1 MNIVLRAL
9 PVGFIF
15 VKNNDSLPRLT
26 PIGVPF
32 VEIGTVDSSNNY
44 AMRQI
49 QAQMAEHGTVYFAH
63 YQTNGKGQRG
73 KNWNAQPGD
82 NITFSCVLV
91 PDTLSIDNKFVIS
104 ACIALACYD
113 LCTAL
118 VKDNI
123 SIKWPNDIYWKDR
136 KAGGILIENVLQGKD
151 WKYAVAGIGLNINQT
166 LFSDEIFNPVSIK
179 QITGK
184 DYDPITLAK
193 ELCQYLNVRWS
204 MMLNGKQNQ
213 LIQEYIGHLYKLNEM
228 TTFKVDDTCFTA
240 KVRGVNKQGEL
251 IIDNG
256 KESAIP
262 HGTVEWVLQP
272 PKHI

>member
-1 MNIVLRAL
+1 MNIVLQAL

-32 VEIGTVDSSNNY
+32 IEIGTVDSSNNY

-63 YQTNGKGQRG
+63 YQTGGKGQRG
-73 KNWNAQPGD
+73 KNWNAEQGA
-82 NITFSCVLV
+82 NITLSCVLKSNM
-91 PDTLSIDNKFVIS
+91 LSIDNKFVIS
-104 ACIALACYD
+104 VFIALSCFD
-113 LCTAL
+113 LFFSL
-118 VKDNI
+118 VNDQI

-151 WKYAVAGIGLNINQT
+151 WKYAIAGIGLNINQT
-166 LFSDEIFNPVSIK
+166 LFPDELSNPVSLK

-184 DYDPITLAK
+184 EYDPIILAK
-193 ELCQYLNVRWS
+193 ELCKFLNARWQMIVDGRQS
-204 MMLNGKQNQ
+204 Q
-213 LIQEYIGHLYKLNEM
+213 LLQDYNNNLYKLGEIV
-228 TTFKVDDTCFTA
+228 TFKNDQTYFTA
-240 KVRGVNKQGEL
+240 MVKGVNEHGDL

-256 KESAIP
+256 SEFVIP
-262 HGTVEWVLQP
+262 HGAVEWVIQP
-272 PKHI
+272 LKAN

>member
-1 MNIVLRAL
+1 MNIVLQAL

-49 QAQMAEHGTVYFAH
+49 QAQMAEHGTAYFAH
-63 YQTNGKGQRG
+63 YQTSGKGQRG
-73 KNWNAQPGD
+73 KIWNAQPGD
-82 NITFSCVLV
+82 NITLSCILE
-91 PDTLSIDNKFVIS
+91 PNTLSIDNKFVIS
-104 ACIALACYD
+104 AFIALACYD
-113 LCTAL
+113 FCNML
-118 VKDNI
+118 VKDDM

-136 KAGGILIENVLQGKD
+136 KAGGILIENVLQGKE

-166 LFSDEIFNPVSIK
+166 LFSDELSNPVSIK

-184 DYDPITLAK
+184 YYDPIGLAK
-193 ELCQYLNVRWS
+193 ELCQYINLRWE
-204 MMLNGKQNQ
+204 MMLNGKQSQ
-213 LIQEYIGHLYKLNEM
+213 LLQEYNSHLYKLGEM
-228 TTFKVDDTCFTA
+228 NTFKMDQNYFTA
-240 KVRGVNKQGEL
+240 KVKGVNQQGEL

-262 HGTVEWVLQP
+262 HGVVEWVLP
-272 PKHI
+272 TPDKI

>member
-1 MNIVLRAL
+1 MNIVLQAL
-9 PVGFIF
+9 PVRFIF

-32 VEIGTVDSSNNY
+32 IEIGTVDSSNNY

-73 KNWNAQPGD
+73 KIWNAQPGD
-82 NITFSCVLV
+82 NIILSCILE
-91 PDTLSIDNKFVIS
+91 PNALSIDNKFVIS
-104 ACIALACYD
+104 AFIALACFD
-113 LCTAL
+113 FCTML
-118 VKDNI
+118 VKDDM

-136 KAGGILIENVLQGKD
+136 KAGGILIENVLQGKN
-151 WKYAVAGIGLNINQT
+151 WKYTVAGIGLNINQT
-166 LFSDEIFNPVSIK
+166 LFSDELSNPVSIK

-184 DYDPITLAK
+184 EYSPIILAK
-193 ELCQYLNVRWS
+193 ELCHYLNVRWK
-204 MMLNGKQNQ
+204 MLLNAKQDQ
-213 LIQEYIGHLYKLNEM
+213 LLQEYNSHLYKLSEM
-228 TTFKVDDTCFTA
+228 NTFKMDQNYFTA
-240 KVRGVNKQGEL
+240 KVKGVNQQGEL

-262 HGTVEWVLQP
+262 HGVVEWVLP
-272 PKHI
+272 TPDKI